1 MNLTRRQ
8 FAKLSL
14 AALGIAALGAWG
26 LSKGMGGTGP
36 TPPITG
42 QIVGASATL
51 GHKLRTGGFHEPTR
65 TLKHDIVI
73 IGGGIAGLGAAYI
86 LNKAGVKDFI
96 LLELENH
103 TGGNSSSGKNA
114 ISSYPWGAHYVPL
127 LTEESTA
134 PRRLFEELDIITGH
148 QNGLP
153 VYNDFYLCAAPHER
167 LYRLGRWQD
176 GLVPNVGLT
185 SEEQGQFKKFFAL
198 MEGYKIAKGADG
210 RKAFAIPVDKSSTD
224 AAFRALD
231 ALTMTDWLRQQNFT
245 AEPLHWYVNYCC
257 RDDYGTLAQETSAW
271 AGIHYFASRT
281 GRAANA
287 DPQDVVT
294 WPEGNGWLVEKL
306 RAPIAAHLSTGALVY
321 SVRKHG
327 TGVTVDYWDAA
338 IETTVRVQAK
348 TAIIATP
355 RFISA
360 RLVEGITAEGFT
372 YAPWAIANITLKAL
386 PKGNGAP
393 LSWDNVSTRSPL
405 LGYIVATHQIPQMR
419 PLKTVLTYY
428 WPLTHKTPAEAR
440 TEALSRTYQN
450 WQDAFLQDL
459 YATHPEL
466 KGQVEHLD
474 VCLWGHAMAR
484 PTKGF
489 IWGKER
495 QEALQQQPPLFFAHS
510 DMSGMSIFEEAYT
523 HGVAAAEQAM
533 AYLRHP
539 YQSVL

>member
-14 AALGIAALGAWG
+14 AAVGATALSGWG
-26 LSKGMGGTGP
+26 LSKGIGSIGSI
-36 TPPITG
+36 PPITG
-42 QIVGASATL
+42 QIIGASAAL
-51 GHKLRTGGFHEPTR
+51 GHKLRTGGFPAPNR
-65 TLKHDIVI
+65 TLEHDIVI

-86 LNKAGVKDFI
+86 LNKAGVENFT

-114 ISSYPWGAHYVPL
+114 VSAYPWGAHYVPL

-134 PRRLFEELDIITGH
+134 PRRLFEELGIITGYEK
-148 QNGLP
+148 GLP

-176 GLVPNVGLT
+176 GLVPNVGT
-185 SEEQGQFKKFFAL
+185 TAEEQAQFKKFFVL
-198 MEGYKIAKGADG
+198 MEGYKTAKGVDG

-224 AAFRALD
+224 TVFRALD
-231 ALTMTDWLRQQNFT
+231 TLTMTDWLHQHDLT

-257 RDDYGTLAQETSAW
+257 RDDYGTLVSDTSAW
-271 AGIHYFASRT
+271 AGIHYFAART

-306 RAPIAAHLSTGALVY
+306 RNPQKTQVQTNALVY
-321 SVRKHG
+321 SVRK
-327 TGVTVDYWDAA
+327 TPSSVAVDYYDASTR
-338 IETTVRVQAK
+338 ETVRIEAK
-348 TAIIATP
+348 TAIMATP
-355 RFISA
+355 RFIAA
-360 RLVEGITAEGFT
+360 RLTDGLSAEGFS
-372 YAPWAIANITLKAL
+372 YSPWAVANITLKTL
-386 PKGNGAP
+386 PKTGGAP
-393 LSWDNVSTRSPL
+393 LSWDNVSYNSPL
-405 LGYIVATHQIPQMR
+405 LGYVVATHQIPQAH

-428 WPLTHKTPAEAR
+428 WPLTHISPLEAR
-440 TEALSRTYQN
+440 KEALARSYQD

-459 YATHPEL
+459 YTTHPDL

-484 PTKGF
+484 PIRGF

-495 QEALQQQPPLFFAHS
+495 QEALRQEPPLFFAHS

-523 HGVAAAEQAM
+523 HGVVAAEQAM
-533 AYLRHP
+533 TYLRHP